1 MMKDLELGQMLFGNA
16 TEKFPVPL
24 ESWFDGLFQLLIETI
39 KQKTGDKSFGWQHDF
54 SNDYFTM
61 RSYYWGDE
69 EEMEKPNFEIPS
81 ENFRLTWYKYPF
93 RGSYANERITPQMW
107 NDLIQNCLE
116 SLK

>member
-1 MMKDLELGQMLFGNA
+1 MKDLELGQMLFGNA
-16 TEKFPVPL
+16 TEEFLVPRK
-24 ESWFDGLFQLLIETI
+24 SWIEGPFEI
-39 KQKTGDKSFGWQHDF
+39 LMKALQQKTGEKEVYDF

-61 RSYYWGDE
+61 RSYYWGEDE

-93 RGSYANERITPQMW
+93 RSSYANEKLTPQRW
-107 NDLIQNCLE
+107 NDLIQKCLE